1 MIAKMR
7 YEIITD
13 EIEKLME
20 KTMSRFKRL
29 TLIMVSLVVLYTGTA
44 WAQQNDPLS
53 VPGPV
58 TRNSQARLASEIARL
73 SSLSGGIV
81 GVSAIHIESGKHV
94 SVNGQERF
102 PMASTYKIPIAVQV
116 LTLVDQGSLKWGQMV
131 EIRQTDLHPGSGI
144 LSKLLHKPGLAVSVR
159 NLFEI
164 MMTVSD
170 NTAADVLL
178 SISGGPGA
186 VTARM
191 KTIGISDID
200 ISRSTLEMIA
210 DSSGVRK
217 LLPDIT
223 PTQFDQLEKEA
234 DPGVKKKMRRQFD
247 ADLRDTAT
255 PDAMVSLL
263 RGIYRKTCLKPDSAN
278 ILLDAMQRSQT
289 GEMRLKGML
298 PPGTPVAHKSGT
310 LGGSTNDVGM
320 ITLPEDAG
328 HVVVAIFIKT
338 SKRETLEREKAIAEI
353 ARAVYDF
360 YLFGDM

>member
-1 MIAKMR
+1 MR

-20 KTMSRFKRL
+20 KTMLRFKRL
-29 TLIMVSLVVLYTGTA
+29 TLIMVSLVVLSTGIA
-44 WAQQNDPLS
+44 WAQQNDRLS

-131 EIRQTDLHPGSGI
+131 EIRQTDLRPGSGVF
-144 LSKLLHKPGLAVSVR
+144 SKLLHKPGLAVSVR

-217 LLPDIT
+217 LPPDIT
-223 PTQFDQLEKEA
+223 PMQFDQLEKEA
-234 DPGVKKKMRRQFD
+234 DPRVKKKMRRQFD

-278 ILLDAMQRSQT
+278 ILLDAMQRSQM

-310 LGGSTNDVGM
+310 LGGSTNDVGI

-328 HVVVAIFIKT
+328 HVVVTIFIKT
-338 SKRETLEREKAIAEI
+338 SKKETSDREKAIAEI